1 MDQNQ
6 LTQLKEDFADYFQ
19 IEDQI
24 RINAEPCN
32 HDNKDVLKEDFL
44 AMIPEPFLMAGEMMH
59 LNASSLRSLSRLGN
73 VADELCRYLQH
84 MAKKM
89 DLMMHYVLQQQ
100 DQIECRYFTHSYG
113 GSGLCLQSEQPM
125 QVGDW
130 LQLKIFL
137 AQGEGAVF
145 CLGQVIEC
153 RAVHEQWLVD
163 VVYRH
168 CRDEDQELIVR
179 ASLHEQT
186 RQLKLKKARRHADDA
201 SNEGN

>member
-24 RINAEPCN
+24 RINAEPLPQGG
-32 HDNKDVLKEDFL
+32 DDLSKDDFL
-44 AMIPEPFLMAGEMMH
+44 ALIPEPFLMAGEMVQ
-59 LNASSLRSLSRLGN
+59 LNASSLRSLSRLGD

-100 DQIECRYFTHSYG
+100 DQAEFRYYTHSYG
-113 GSGLCLQSEQPM
+113 GSGLCLLSEQPL

-153 RAVHEQWLVD
+153 RPQQEQQLVD

-168 CRDEDQELIVR
+168 IRDEDQELIVR

-186 RQLKLKKARRHADDA
+186 RQLKLKKARRNAGDT
-201 SNEGN
+201 SE

>member
-19 IEDQI
+19 IEDRI
-24 RINAEPCN
+24 RINAEPFVQ
-32 HDNKDVLKEDFL
+32 DGDTLSKDEFL
-44 AMIPEPFLMAGEMMH
+44 ALIPEPFLMAGEMMQ
-59 LNASSLRSLSRLGN
+59 LNSSSLRSLSRLGD
-73 VADELCRYLQH
+73 VADELSRYLQH
-84 MAKKM
+84 MARKM

-100 DQIECRYFTHSYG
+100 DQTEFRYYTHSYG

-125 QVGDW
+125 QTGDW
-130 LQLKIFL
+130 LQLKVFL

-153 RAVHEQWLVD
+153 RPQQEHWLVD
-163 VVYRH
+163 VLYRH
-168 CRDEDQELIVR
+168 IREEDQELIVR

-201 SNEGN
+201 SE